1 MNNVAVLGIS
11 GRVGR
16 CLVRAIRES
25 PDFAL
30 SGALAS
36 PTSAALGRDAGE
48 VAQTGPVA
56 VQVTA
61 ERDQALAKA
70 VVAIDFTL
78 PDALGDN
85 LAAVEKAGIPLV
97 VGITGLDAARQ
108 GMLRRFSERQ
118 AILVA
123 PNMSLA
129 VNLLFGLAGRAA
141 AALPDDYDVE
151 ILETHHRGKGG
162 RSIGNRRAV
171 GRDRRRRAG
180 RRTGGPRRVRAFRKV
195 GWSCARRDRV
205 LEPAGRRHRR
215 PAPGHVRRHGRNAR
229 ARASDYRPDD
239 LRLRCSR
246 SRALDPRAAA
256 RALRHVRRSR
266 SLRGTAPGTVTFAIL
281 QRGLS
286 PLAVRTVSHLS
297 CRIAPR
303 VAAP

>member
-61 ERDQALAKA
+61 DRGQALAKA

-78 PDALGDN
+78 PDALSDN
-85 LAAVEKAGIPLV
+85 LAAVERAGIPLV

-108 GMLRRFSERQ
+108 AMLRRFSERQ

-151 ILETHHRGKGG
+151 ILETHHRGKADAPSGTAVRLGEIVAGARGG
-162 RSIGNRRAV
+162 TLADNAVYGRFGKSAGRAPGAIGFSSL
-171 GRDRRRRAG
+171 RAG
-180 RRTGGPRRVRAFRKV
+180 DIVGQHQVMFAGTGETLELVHRTT
-195 GWSCARRDRV
+195 DRMTF
-205 LEPAGRRHRR
+205 AYG
-215 PAPGHVRRHGRNAR
+215 
-229 ARASDYRPDD
+229 
-239 LRLRCSR
+239 
-246 SRALDPRAAA
+246 ALAAA
-256 RALRHVRRSR
+256 RWILGRP
-266 SLRGTAPGTVTFAIL
+266 PGLYGMSDVL
-281 QRGLS
+281 GL
-286 PLAVRTVSHLS
+286 
-297 CRIAPR
+297 
-303 VAAP
+303 

>member
-61 ERDQALAKA
+61 DREQALAKA

-78 PDALGDN
+78 PDALSDN
-85 LAAVEKAGIPLV
+85 LVAVERAGIPLV

-108 GMLRRFSERQ
+108 GLLRRFSERQ

-151 ILETHHRGKGG
+151 ILESHHRGKADAPSGTAVRLGEIVAGARGG
-162 RSIGNRRAV
+162 TLA
-171 GRDRRRRAG
+171 DQ
-180 RRTGGPRRVRAFRKV
+180 RRVRSVREV
-195 GWSCARRDRV
+195 GGACTRRDRF
-205 LEPAGRRHRR
+205 LEPSGRRHRR
-215 PAPGHVRRHGRNAR
+215 PAPGHVRWHGRDAR
-229 ARASDYRPDD
+229 ARASDHRQDD
-239 LRLRCSR
+239 LCLRCSR
-246 SRALDPRAAA
+246 GCALDPRSPA
-256 RALRHVRRSR
+256 RALRHVRRPR
-266 SLRGTAPGTVTFAIL
+266 ALRGNSPGDSPL
-281 QRGLS
+281 CDLWQRGLS
-286 PLAVRTVSHLS
+286 PPAQVEFFLGSRPPDLI
-297 CRIAPR
+297 RR
-303 VAAP
+303 